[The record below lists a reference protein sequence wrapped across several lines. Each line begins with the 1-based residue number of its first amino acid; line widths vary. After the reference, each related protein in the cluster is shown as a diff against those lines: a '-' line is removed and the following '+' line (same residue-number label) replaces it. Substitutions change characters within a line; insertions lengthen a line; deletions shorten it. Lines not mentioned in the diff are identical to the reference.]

1 MPPDFEA
8 EFRLAEIGL
17 TYKSGRMTT
26 SSPTAAIC
34 LIGDELLSG
43 RTRDIN
49 VQQIAG
55 YLAPFGIPV
64 REVRIVAD
72 VQEDIVRAVN
82 ALRERYTY
90 VFTTGGIGPTHDD
103 ITADAIAAAFG
114 IGIDIHPHVYDMLKA
129 RYDETGTEFTEAR
142 QRMARI
148 PDGASL
154 IENPVSGAPGFQTGN
169 VFTLAGVPS
178 IVQGMLQD
186 VGHRL
191 EHGVVVKSL
200 TVRSA
205 GLREGEIA
213 ERLAA
218 LSEEMEQVSLG
229 SYPWFRSMTDF
240 GVALIARSTDEEAL
254 RKAGE
259 KLVALVTE
267 VGRESEMIEG
277 EAS

>member
-1 MPPDFEA
+1 
-8 EFRLAEIGL
+8 
-17 TYKSGRMTT
+17 MTA
-26 SSPTAAIC
+26 PTAAIC

-55 YLAPFGIPV
+55 YLRPLGIPV
-64 REVRIVAD
+64 EEVRIVPD
-72 VQEDIVRAVN
+72 VQARIVEAVN
-82 ALRERYTY
+82 ALRERYSY

-114 IGIDIHPHVYDMLKA
+114 VGIDKHPEVMAMLQA
-129 RYDETGTEFTEAR
+129 RYDEIGTEFTEAR

-186 VGHRL
+186 IGHRL
-191 EHGVVVKSL
+191 EHGRVVHAR
-200 TVRSA
+200 TVRVP
-205 GLREGEIA
+205 GLREGDIA
-213 ERLAA
+213 EA
-218 LSEEMEQVSLG
+218 LSELDKSYEEVSFG
-229 SYPWFRSMTDF
+229 SYPWFRSVSDH
-240 GVALIARSTDEEAL
+240 GVSLIARSADEDAL
-254 RKAGE
+254 TTAAQ
-259 KLVALVTE
+259 KLVELAAS
-267 VGRESEMIEG
+267 VGGESEVIEG